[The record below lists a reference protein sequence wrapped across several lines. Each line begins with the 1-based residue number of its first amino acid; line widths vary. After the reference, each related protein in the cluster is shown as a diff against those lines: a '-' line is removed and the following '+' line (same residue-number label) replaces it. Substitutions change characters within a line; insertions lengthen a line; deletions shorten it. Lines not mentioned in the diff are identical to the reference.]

1 MKKLVNNNLHTLN
14 ITFLQI
20 LIKKCREV
28 IFLYFKKVEITGV
41 NTATLPVLTDKDR
54 EQLIFRMK
62 NGDKKAKDRLV
73 MANLKLILSIIQK
86 INIKNADPDDL
97 FQVGCVG
104 LIKALNNFEP
114 AMNVQFSTY
123 GVVMIMGEIKRY
135 IRDNS
140 TLKISR
146 STKDMAYRALSYRE
160 SFTKLSGR
168 EPTTNEIAA
177 GLGTTMYAVSSA
189 LEAMSPTL
197 SLNEPAYCEEDD
209 SICLMDQVQGEDFEN
224 SFISKTVIQDV
235 LHSLEKRDKYIL
247 NLRFLQGKTQTQV
260 AKIVGISQ
268 AQVSRIEKNIL
279 QAVRKQL
286 DV

>member
-1 MKKLVNNNLHTLN
+1 MDNNNLHTLN

-20 LIKKCREV
+20 LIKNCREV
-28 IFLYFKKVEITGV
+28 IFLYLKKVEITGI
-41 NTATLPVLTDKDR
+41 NTATLPVLSDKDR
-54 EQLIFRMK
+54 EQLIFKMK
-62 NGDKKAKDRLV
+62 KGDKKAKDRLV

-97 FQVGCVG
+97 FQVGCIG

-135 IRDNS
+135 MRDNS
-140 TLKISR
+140 ILKISR
-146 STKDMAYRALSYRE
+146 STKDMAYKALSYRE
-160 SFTKLSGR
+160 LFSKESGR
-168 EPTTNEIAA
+168 EPTTEEIAA
-177 GLGTTMYAVSSA
+177 GLDTTVYAVTNA
-189 LEAMSPTL
+189 MEAMSPTL
-197 SLNEPAYCEEDD
+197 SLNEAAFCEEDD

-235 LHSLEKRDKYIL
+235 LHALEKRDKYIL

-279 QAVRKQL
+279 MAVKKQL

>member
-1 MKKLVNNNLHTLN
+1 LDNNNLHTLN

-20 LIKKCREV
+20 LIKNCREV
-28 IFLYFKKVEITGV
+28 IFLYLKKVEITGI
-41 NTATLPVLTDKDR
+41 NTATLPVLSDKDR
-54 EQLIFRMK
+54 EQLIFKMK
-62 NGDKKAKDRLV
+62 KGDKKAKDRLV

-97 FQVGCVG
+97 FQVGCIG

-135 IRDNS
+135 MRDNS
-140 TLKISR
+140 ILKISR
-146 STKDMAYRALSYRE
+146 STKDMAYKALSYRE
-160 SFTKLSGR
+160 LFSKESGR
-168 EPTTNEIAA
+168 EPTAEEIAA
-177 GLGTTMYAVSSA
+177 GLDTTVYAVTSA
-189 LEAMSPTL
+189 MEAMSPTL
-197 SLNEPAYCEEDD
+197 SLNEPAFCEEDD

-235 LHSLEKRDKYIL
+235 LHALEKRDKYIL

-279 QAVRKQL
+279 MAVKKQL

>member
-1 MKKLVNNNLHTLN
+1 MDNNNLHTLN

-20 LIKKCREV
+20 LIKNCREV
-28 IFLYFKKVEITGV
+28 IFLYLKKVEITGI
-41 NTATLPVLTDKDR
+41 NTATLPVLSDKDR
-54 EQLIFRMK
+54 EQLIFKMK
-62 NGDKKAKDRLV
+62 KGDKKAKDRLV

-97 FQVGCVG
+97 FQVGCIG

-135 IRDNS
+135 MRDNS
-140 TLKISR
+140 ILKISR
-146 STKDMAYRALSYRE
+146 STKDMAYKALSYRE
-160 SFTKLSGR
+160 LFSKESGR
-168 EPTTNEIAA
+168 EPTAEEIAA
-177 GLGTTMYAVSSA
+177 GLDTTVYAVTSA
-189 LEAMSPTL
+189 MEAMSPTL
-197 SLNEPAYCEEDD
+197 SLNEPAFCEEDD

-224 SFISKTVIQDV
+224 SFISKTIIQDV
-235 LHSLEKRDKYIL
+235 LHALEKRDKYIL

-279 QAVRKQL
+279 MAVKKQL

>member
-1 MKKLVNNNLHTLN
+1 MDNNNLHTLN

-20 LIKKCREV
+20 LIKNCREV
-28 IFLYFKKVEITGV
+28 IFLYLKKVEITGI
-41 NTATLPVLTDKDR
+41 NTATLPVLSDKDR
-54 EQLIFRMK
+54 EQLIFKMK
-62 NGDKKAKDRLV
+62 KGDKKAKDRLV

-97 FQVGCVG
+97 FQVGCIG

-135 IRDNS
+135 MRDNS
-140 TLKISR
+140 ILKISR
-146 STKDMAYRALSYRE
+146 STKDMAYKALSYRE
-160 SFTKLSGR
+160 LFSKESGR
-168 EPTTNEIAA
+168 EPTAEEIAA
-177 GLGTTMYAVSSA
+177 GLDTTVYAVTSA
-189 LEAMSPTL
+189 MEAMSPTL
-197 SLNEPAYCEEDD
+197 SLNEPAFCEEDD

-235 LHSLEKRDKYIL
+235 LHALEKRDKYIL

-260 AKIVGISQ
+260 AKIIGISQ

-279 QAVRKQL
+279 MAVKKQL